1 MSFIQQFNE
10 AHPYDQTS
18 PDMLK
23 NSITLS
29 HVAYKSEFLYRTVQ
43 PIADLGSTE
52 KGYGHCRLLSQICR

>member
-1 MSFIQQFNE
+1 ME
-10 AHPYDQTS
+10 PADETHPYDKTS

-29 HVAYKSEFLYRTVQ
+29 HVAYKSEFLYLTVQ

-52 KGYGHCRLLSQICR
+52 KGYGPCRALSQICR